1 MYFEKLYTLLGLF
14 LFTVLLIM
22 PVLSDIRFFRWL
34 ENGVIG
40 FTKRRTAAVWYMF
53 FGVIG
58 VRVLLLPFLS
68 VPVPGIHDEFSY
80 LLMSDTFAHG
90 RLTNPTHPLW
100 ISFETFNV
108 NWIPTYCS
116 MYPPAQGLFL
126 AIGQLLGH
134 PWIGVLISNGAMCAA
149 VVWMLQAWIPARW
162 AFLAGVLTALQ
173 FSVSSYWING
183 YWGGAVAATGGALV
197 LGALGRIRRAARW
210 QHAPLLGLGI
220 AILANSRPYEGL
232 VFCIPTVIYLVLWIV
247 GKIKSRD
254 NLEVRVTQVFLP
266 LLASMILLGSFM
278 LYYNWRLTGNPLLMP
293 HRLNTNTYESSQ
305 SFLWQKLRPALHYR
319 NPQFEGFFNGW
330 SRGYYHRS
338 WLEAARLTKEK
349 VVMLATYFFGR
360 SEWLLL
366 PFLPFLFRDKRTR
379 FLLTSVIVGGVG
391 VFLVVWGHP
400 HYAAPLVCVVFA
412 LVVQTMRHLN
422 TVKLKGRRL
431 GALVV
436 RVILIVLMAVTL
448 DRVMGHR
455 PDLDDRRT
463 PTLVWRVVIADQL
476 RGASGKHLVIVRYR
490 PRHDY
495 HLEFVYNGAEIDSA
509 NVVWARELDEA
520 QNHRLLAYFK
530 DRHVWLFRPD
540 EYDVRLQQLIPYP
553 RTAVPKR
560 ALK

>member
-22 PVLSDIRFFRWL
+22 PVSSDIRFFRWL

-183 YWGGAVAATGGALV
+183 YWGAQWQQ
-197 LGALGRIRRAARW
+197 RAERW
-210 QHAPLLGLGI
+210 
-220 AILANSRPYEGL
+220 
-232 VFCIPTVIYLVLWIV
+232 C
-247 GKIKSRD
+247 
-254 NLEVRVTQVFLP
+254 
-266 LLASMILLGSFM
+266 
-278 LYYNWRLTGNPLLMP
+278 
-293 HRLNTNTYESSQ
+293 
-305 SFLWQKLRPALHYR
+305 
-319 NPQFEGFFNGW
+319 
-330 SRGYYHRS
+330 
-338 WLEAARLTKEK
+338 
-349 VVMLATYFFGR
+349 
-360 SEWLLL
+360 
-366 PFLPFLFRDKRTR
+366 
-379 FLLTSVIVGGVG
+379 
-391 VFLVVWGHP
+391 
-400 HYAAPLVCVVFA
+400 
-412 LVVQTMRHLN
+412 
-422 TVKLKGRRL
+422 
-431 GALVV
+431 
-436 RVILIVLMAVTL
+436 
-448 DRVMGHR
+448 
-455 PDLDDRRT
+455 
-463 PTLVWRVVIADQL
+463 
-476 RGASGKHLVIVRYR
+476 
-490 PRHDY
+490 
-495 HLEFVYNGAEIDSA
+495 
-509 NVVWARELDEA
+509 
-520 QNHRLLAYFK
+520 
-530 DRHVWLFRPD
+530 
-540 EYDVRLQQLIPYP
+540 
-553 RTAVPKR
+553 
-560 ALK
+560 